1 MFSPLLEKKTEL
13 EPADSHASTAKP
25 KPPLTQDDLIN
36 LKNPK
41 VLIVGAGIGGLML
54 GNFLQKGGIDFLILE
69 RAKEVKPLGSA
80 LSLGS
85 TFRCLFEQLG
95 ILDDLEQIGKLNIG
109 LEFLNQDLSTAFN
122 LDTSLREEMS
132 NAKEYLVSRPDL
144 YDLLWR
150 QIPKEKIHMNKK
162 VISMKQNDEGVAIRC
177 SDNTSYH
184 GDILV
189 GADGAHSAVR
199 EQLFK
204 DLKKQSRLPT
214 SDDVPLPF
222 TSVCIVGQTE
232 ILDPDEFPDLNLP
245 HSKFNTILG
254 ENQYSWVRAT
264 TKKNT
269 VCWIAVQFL
278 NEEMSKQHDSF
289 RNSEWGPGAAEAMCK
304 EVRDF
309 KVPGG
314 KDGKVTTMG
323 DLIDRTPKHLISK
336 VMLEEKVFDTWY
348 GGRTVLLGDACHK
361 LNPAGGVGAL
371 NTIQDAVALANWI
384 VSLQSKKVS
393 DLENCFKEYHAE
405 RFPVVKEGFETSRMM
420 THVGGKTFTAK
431 VMRTFFKYMP
441 QFIFKQLLAQ
451 MSAHRPQLSFLPLV
465 EDKGSVPPAYQAS
478 LHKTLAILE
487 KANDA
492 KRVDAQHTSI

>member
-1 MFSPLLEKKTEL
+1 MGTINMSSSQLEKTTAP
-13 EPADSHASTAKP
+13 EPADRASTAKP
-25 KPPLTQDDLIN
+25 KPPLTQEDLVN
-36 LKNPK
+36 LDKPK

-54 GNFLQKGGIDFLILE
+54 GNFLEKGGVQFQILE
-69 RAKEVKPLGSA
+69 RASEVRPLGSA
-80 LSLGS
+80 MSIGS
-85 TFRCLFEQLG
+85 TFAPLFTQVG
-95 ILDDLEQIGKLNIG
+95 ILDDLKEIGKLNIG
-109 LEFLNQDLSTAFN
+109 LEFLNPDLTTAFN
-122 LDTSLREEMS
+122 LDTSEREEIS
-132 NAKEYLVSRPDL
+132 GAKEYLVSRPEL
-144 YDLLWR
+144 YDLLLR

-162 VISMKQNDEGVAIRC
+162 VVSMKQNNEGVAVRC

-189 GADGAHSAVR
+189 GADGAYSVVR

-204 DLKKQSRLPT
+204 DLKQQNKLPK

-232 ILDPDEFPDLNLP
+232 VLDPEEFPDLNLP

-254 ENQYSWVRAT
+254 DNQYSWVRAT

-269 VCWIAVQFL
+269 ACWIAVQFL
-278 NEEMSKQHDSF
+278 DEEISKEHDSF
-289 RNSEWGPGAAEAMCK
+289 RNSEWGPGAAETMCN

-348 GGRTVLLGDACHK
+348 SGRTVLLGDACHK

-384 VSLQSKKVS
+384 CALQSKHVS
-393 DLENCFKEYHAE
+393 ELEKCFKEYHAE
-405 RFPVVKEGFETSRMM
+405 RFPVVQEGFETSRMM
-420 THVGGKTFTAK
+420 THVGGKTFKAT
-431 VMRTFFKYMP
+431 VMRAFFKYMP
-441 QFIFKQLLAQ
+441 RFIWAKLLTQICAN
-451 MSAHRPQLSFLPLV
+451 RPQLSFLPLV
-465 EDKGSVPPAYQAS
+465 EDKGTVPPAYQPS
-478 LHKTLAILE
+478 LHKTLAIF
-487 KANDA
+487 KRANEA
-492 KRVDAQHTSI
+492 KHIRQ